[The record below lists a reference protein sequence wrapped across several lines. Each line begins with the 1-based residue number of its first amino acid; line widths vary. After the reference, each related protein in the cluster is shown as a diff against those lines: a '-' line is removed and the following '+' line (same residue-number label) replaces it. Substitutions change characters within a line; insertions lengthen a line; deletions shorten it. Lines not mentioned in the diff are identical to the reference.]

1 MKRILFKGLVVS
13 AVGVWA
19 MCSIVNNWTMPT
31 EWSEY
36 VVRSGDTVC
45 NISIGITPESEDY
58 RNAEYW
64 IEKKNNIEEAKVY
77 PGQTILVPVYE

>member
-1 MKRILFKGLVVS
+1 MKRILFKGLAVS

-19 MCSIVNNWTMPT
+19 MCSIIGNWTMPT

-36 VVRSGDTVC
+36 VVGVGDTVC
-45 NISIGITPESEDY
+45 EISMSVTPESEDY
-58 RNAEYW
+58 RNTEYW
-64 IEKKNNIEEAKVY
+64 IAKKNGIENAKVY